1 MKPLNKTQL
10 KRVERAV
17 KLSKVSLRNK
27 ATDVSK
33 DSKSSS
39 NKLTVVIWRG

>member
-10 KRVERAV
+10 KRIERAV

-27 ATDVSK
+27 VMDVSK
-33 DSKSSS
+33 DNKSSS
-39 NKLTVVIWRG
+39 NKLTLIIWRG